1 MKLSDYDYKLEDS
14 LIAKHPPKKRGES
27 RLLVLD
33 RRNSKIKDDYYYN
46 LDKYLNPGDLIILN
60 NTKVLP
66 ARIKVYD
73 QNKKLK
79 EILILE
85 RHHKNED
92 WFKHNVLYKGRLK
105 ANDKLITK
113 HKDEIV
119 VEEILGNGTAR
130 VISKTNLLEL
140 SNKIGEVPLPPY
152 LKRKSN
158 KEDIDRYQTLWAK
171 EVGSVAAPTASLNMT
186 KDLIKRLKLKGIK
199 IAYSTLHV
207 GIGTFLPIRVDNLK
221 DHKMHKEYFEIP
233 LSTIEAIK
241 NTKLNNKRVVA
252 VGTTVTRALEYC
264 GKELLGKESK
274 DIYGE
279 ADIFI
284 YPGYEFKIVD
294 VLLTN
299 FHAPKTTVLML
310 ASAFSGWD
318 NLYKA
323 YNHAT
328 NKKYQFLSYGDSM
341 LII

>member
-1 MKLSDYDYKLEDS
+1 MKLSDYDYRLKDS
-14 LIAKHPPKKRGES
+14 LIAKYPPKIRGES
-27 RLLVLD
+27 RLLVLNRKD
-33 RRNSKIKDDYYYN
+33 SKIKDDYYYN

-66 ARIKVYD
+66 ARIKTYD
-73 QNKKLK
+73 QNEKLK
-79 EILILE
+79 ELLILE

-105 ANDKLITK
+105 VNDKLITK
-113 HKDEIV
+113 DKDEIV
-119 VEEILGNGTAR
+119 VEEILGNGIAR

-186 KDLIKRLKLKGIK
+186 DELIHKLKLKGVK

-207 GIGTFLPIRVDNLK
+207 GIGTFLPIRVDDLS
-221 DHKMHKEYFEIP
+221 DHQMHKEYFEIP

-264 GKELLGKESK
+264 GKNLLNKESK

-284 YPGYEFKIVD
+284 YPGYDFQIVD

-299 FHAPKTTVLML
+299 FHAPKSTVLML
-310 ASAFSGWD
+310 ASAFAGWD
-318 NLYKA
+318 NLYKS
-323 YNHAT
+323 YSHAT
-328 NKKYQFLSYGDSM
+328 NQKYRFLSYGDSM

>member
-1 MKLSDYDYKLEDS
+1 MKLSDYDYKLEDG
-14 LIAKHPPKKRGES
+14 LIAKHPPRKRGES

-33 RRNSKIKDDYYYN
+33 RKNSKIKDDYYYN

-92 WFKHNVLYKGRLK
+92 WFKHNVLYKGKLK

-113 HKDEIV
+113 DNDEII

-264 GKELLGKESK
+264 GKELLDKESK

-284 YPGYEFKIVD
+284 YPGYDFKIVD

-323 YNHAT
+323 YNHAI

>member
-1 MKLSDYDYKLEDS
+1 MKLSDYDYNLGDS
-14 LIAKHPPKKRGES
+14 LIAKHPPKIRGET

-33 RRNSKIKDDYYYN
+33 RVNSKIIDDYYFN
-46 LDKYLNPGDLIILN
+46 LDKYLSPGDLVILN

-66 ARIKVYD
+66 ARIKTYD

-92 WFKHNVLYKGRLK
+92 WFKHNVLYKGKLK

-113 HKDEIV
+113 NKDEII
-119 VEEILGNGTAR
+119 VEEILGNGIAR

-152 LKRKSN
+152 LKRKST

-186 KDLIKRLKLKGIK
+186 ERLIEKLKLKGIK

-207 GIGTFLPIRVDNLK
+207 GIGTFLPIRVDDLK
-221 DHKMHKEYFEIP
+221 DHRMHQEYFEIP
-233 LSTIEAIK
+233 LATVKAIK
-241 NTKLNNKRVVA
+241 DAKSNKNRVVA

-264 GKELLGKESK
+264 GEKLLNNVSK

-284 YPGYEFKIVD
+284 YPGYNFKIVD

-299 FHAPKTTVLML
+299 FHAPKSTVLML
-310 ASAFSGWD
+310 ASAFAGWD
-318 NLYKA
+318 NLHKA
-323 YNHAT
+323 YDRASR
-328 NKKYQFLSYGDSM
+328 KKYQFLSYGDSM

>member
-1 MKLSDYDYKLEDS
+1 M
-14 LIAKHPPKKRGES
+14 
-27 RLLVLD
+27 
-33 RRNSKIKDDYYYN
+33 
-46 LDKYLNPGDLIILN
+46 
-60 NTKVLP
+60 
-66 ARIKVYD
+66 
-73 QNKKLK
+73 
-79 EILILE
+79 
-85 RHHKNED
+85 
-92 WFKHNVLYKGRLK
+92 
-105 ANDKLITK
+105 
-113 HKDEIV
+113 
-119 VEEILGNGTAR
+119 NGTAR

-264 GKELLGKESK
+264 GKELLDKESK

-284 YPGYEFKIVD
+284 YPGYDFKIVD

-323 YNHAT
+323 YNHAI